1 MIAFLVLI
9 IFTGYLIIFNI
20 FQISVTEDIR
30 FYGLLKTIG
39 VTPRQL
45 RRIIRWQALLM
56 CIIGIPAGLILGYGV
71 GAVLTPVVIKRT
83 TLGTVS
89 TSLSSSPLIFLG
101 AALFSLITVI
111 SSCFRPG
118 RIAGKVSPVEAA
130 KYTEKQNTS
139 KKSRSTRGAKIHQM
153 AYANLRRNKVKTLL
167 VVVSLS
173 LSVILL
179 NILVTL
185 PFYPF

>member
-9 IFTGYLIIFNI
+9 IFTGYLIIYNI

-39 VTPRQL
+39 VIPKQL
-45 RRIIRWQALLM
+45 RRIIRWQAVLLSM
-56 CIIGIPAGLILGYGV
+56 VGIPLGLILGYGT
-71 GAVLTPVVIKRT
+71 GAVLTPVVMEQT

-111 SSCFRPG
+111 FSCFRPG

-130 KYTEKQNTS
+130 KSSIPCPCARLAFSVY
-139 KKSRSTRGAKIHQM
+139 IHCFSITNF
-153 AYANLRRNKVKTLL
+153 AT
-167 VVVSLS
+167 
-173 LSVILL
+173 
-179 NILVTL
+179 
-185 PFYPF
+185 